1 MRRGENLAGK
11 TRQAGID
18 MAVFR
23 TDEAPRDADL
33 EVVSLEQARTS
44 SGSFLAF
51 FTTTVAVFVVT
62 YIISHFDT
70 VSWLDTVI
78 HFIAAVTLPLILVLA
93 AILKP
98 VRTSII
104 RFSRRKLLAA
114 FGAVIIILAVAT
126 DVYADYIAPHDPESV
141 GIAKCQSGDRTSSKF
156 CAPGTDGA
164 LLGTDNIGRDVLS
177 RLIHGATISM
187 YVGLMTVLIGIT
199 IGTAIG
205 IGSAYSGGI
214 LDIVVQRLVDALMGF
229 PPIILALGLMAAL
242 GASVNN
248 VVIALVV
255 ILVPG
260 ATRVIRSEALRIKEL
275 DYILASRSIG
285 ANPFRIM
292 LQHILPNVIAIYIVL
307 MTITL
312 GFAIVVEASLSFLGV
327 GVPEGVPTWGS
338 MLEIGRAHIDEQ
350 AWLVVF
356 PGIVIAAAVFAVNF
370 LGDGLRDVLDPRLR
384 GR

>member
-1 MRRGENLAGK
+1 
-11 TRQAGID
+11 

-23 TDEAPRDADL
+23 TDEVQDADL
-33 EVVSLEQARTS
+33 EVASLEQAS
-44 SGSFLAF
+44 SMSGSFLAF
-51 FTTTVAVFVVT
+51 FTATVAVFLVSYV
-62 YIISHFDT
+62 ISHFDT
-70 VSWLDTVI
+70 VSWLDLVI
-78 HFIAAVTLPLILVLA
+78 GYIAAVSLPVMLVLA
-93 AILKP
+93 AVLKP
-98 VRTSII
+98 VRSTIV
-104 RFSRRKLLAA
+104 RFSRRKPLAA
-114 FGAVIIILAVAT
+114 FGAIIIVLAVAT

-141 GIAKCQSGDRTSSKF
+141 GVAKCEYGDNTTRKF
-156 CAPGTDGA
+156 CGPGTEGA

-177 RLIHGATISM
+177 RLIHGARISM

-199 IGTAIG
+199 IGTVIG
-205 IGSAYSGGI
+205 IGSAYTGGVF
-214 LDIVVQRLVDALMGF
+214 DIVVQRLVDALMGF

-242 GASVNN
+242 GASINN

-285 ANPFRIM
+285 ANPVRIM
-292 LQHILPNVIAIYIVL
+292 IQHILPNVIATYIVL

-350 AWLVVF
+350 GWLVVF
-356 PGIVIAAAVFAVNF
+356 PGIVIAAVVFAVNF

>member
-1 MRRGENLAGK
+1 
-11 TRQAGID
+11 

-23 TDEAPRDADL
+23 TDEVQDADL
-33 EVVSLEQARTS
+33 EVASLEQAS
-44 SGSFLAF
+44 SASGSILTLFSA
-51 FTTTVAVFVVT
+51 TVAVFLVSYV
-62 YIISHFDT
+62 ISHFGT

-78 HFIAAVTLPLILVLA
+78 RYIAMITLPAMLVLA
-93 AILKP
+93 AGLKP
-98 VRTSII
+98 VRSTIL
-104 RFSRRKLLAA
+104 RFWRRKPLAA
-114 FGAVIIILAVAT
+114 IGMIVIVLAVAT
-126 DVYADYIAPHDPESV
+126 DVYADYVAPHDPEGV
-141 GIAKCQSGDRTSSKF
+141 GVAKCESGDKTTRKF
-156 CAPGTDGA
+156 CGPGTEGA
-164 LLGTDNIGRDVLS
+164 PLGTDNIGRDVLS
-177 RLIHGATISM
+177 RLIHGARISM

-199 IGTAIG
+199 IGTVIG
-205 IGSAYSGGI
+205 IGSAYSGGVF
-214 LDIVVQRLVDALMGF
+214 DIVVQRLVDALMGF

-242 GASVNN
+242 GASINN

-285 ANPFRIM
+285 ANPVRIM
-292 LQHILPNVIAIYIVL
+292 IQHILPNVIATYIVL

-350 AWLVVF
+350 GWLVVF
-356 PGIVIAAAVFAVNF
+356 PGIAIAAVVFAVNF

>member
-1 MRRGENLAGK
+1 
-11 TRQAGID
+11 

-23 TDEAPRDADL
+23 TDEVQAAGQ
-33 EVVSLEQARTS
+33 EAVALEQASPAT
-44 SGSFLAF
+44 GNLLTF
-51 FTTTVAVFVVT
+51 FTFVVGAFGVS
-62 YIISHFDT
+62 YIISHFGT
-70 VSWLDTVI
+70 FSWLDLVI
-78 HFIAAVTLPLILVLA
+78 HYIAAITLPVVLVLA
-93 AILKP
+93 VALKP
-98 VRTSII
+98 SRDTIV
-104 RFSRRKLLAA
+104 RFSRRKPLAA
-114 FGAVIIILAVAT
+114 LGAIIIIFAVAT
-126 DVYADYIAPHDPESV
+126 DVYADYVAPHDPEGV
-141 GIAKCQSGDRTSSKF
+141 GVAKCDSGDKTTRKF
-156 CAPGTDGA
+156 CGPGTAGA
-164 LLGTDNIGRDVLS
+164 PLGTDNIGRDVLS
-177 RLIHGATISM
+177 RLIHGARISM

-199 IGTAIG
+199 IGTVIG
-205 IGSAYSGGI
+205 IGSAYSGGVF
-214 LDIVVQRLVDALMGF
+214 DMVVQRLVDALMGF

-242 GASVNN
+242 GASINN

-275 DYILASRSIG
+275 DYVLSARSIG
-285 ANPFRIM
+285 ANPLRIM
-292 LQHILPNVIAIYIVL
+292 ISHMLPNVIATYIVL

-350 AWLVVF
+350 GWLVVF
-356 PGIVIAAAVFAVNF
+356 PGIVIALVVFAVNF